1 MKKIL
6 TLLMVFVAVLLKAQS
21 GEISGKLVDENGE
34 GLYPATVIIVDATGK
49 NTSIGTTTDFD
60 GNYSIKPLKPGS
72 YDVKYSYIG
81 YAAQIQKGVSVN
93 ADATRRLDVKL
104 NPAANSMI
112 EVEVVA
118 YKIPLIEKGSTTMS
132 STLDA
137 TAIKNLPTQ
146 SVTDLASQ
154 TAGVYQEDANK
165 GISIRG
171 GREDATVYYVNG
183 RKVIGKPNVP
193 VQGVEQLTVITGG
206 VPARYGDATGGVIN
220 ITTKGP
226 SADFQGG
233 ISFQTSQGL
242 DAFGYNQANA
252 NLMGPIFSKGK
263 GKDKKVILGF
273 STSFE
278 FLGQKDRSPS
288 ALGVWQVK
296 KSVLDDIKANPYFKN
311 PNGTNLIFKS
321 ENLTFKDMYLT
332 ATKPNNAQ
340 QDYKGVLQ
348 FDLSPAKGID
358 FTFGGD
364 MSYTKYHSQVQ
375 EYTLLNA
382 ENNPE
387 IKELNY
393 SVFGRFS
400 HTVDLSGKKGKD
412 GKEKSSAVQNF
423 VYSLQFDYEKFKSVY
438 ADDNHKDKLFNY
450 GYLGHFNSKKAT
462 NYSYTTQSIG
472 GKNYEG
478 WIQSGDPRDTS
489 VVFTPGTENP
499 LGSRFVEQY
508 YELLG
513 AQKNADGSYE
523 VLGSN
528 KYGFTESVDQILS
541 GARLPNQRSE
551 PIYNTWYNI
560 GRQYNGYGIGNP
572 NNSKDGNIDQ
582 YRARIEA
589 SFDVQGKGASNTNKH
604 SIELG
609 VEFDQRIQRTYSIN
623 PLFLWDVAKTNV
635 NKHLQLDTSN
645 PIFRI
650 NGVDYTQNDPAR
662 PQFFNTDTIKFG
674 YTADAKNQGYF
685 DKNLR
690 ARLGLGAT
698 DRIDIY
704 NVDVDKLSIDLFS
717 ANELMS
723 YFSGGSEIVTA
734 RGYDFTGKELKN
746 NPSLK
751 DFFNTKNSDGQY
763 LRQQGAYK
771 PIYASGYI
779 SDKFFFKDLGFLVGL
794 RVDRFDANQY
804 VLRDP
809 YSLYDIKTKS
819 EVATLDGKA
828 VNHPSN
834 IGDDYAVYVSK
845 YGTGS
850 QIIGYRKGDEWY
862 DKYGNVSTGRNIA
875 SQSSEGALPYA
886 NLAGI
891 DTMSTSTVKSY
902 VQTNSDN
909 YDPNSSFVKYTAKYT
924 FMPRLQFSFNI
935 TDKAQFFAHYDILSQ
950 RPQSRNQLN
959 LAEYLY
965 WQENTGVKNNPNLK
979 PETTID
985 YEFGFKQVVTKT
997 SAITIS
1003 AYYKEYRNLIQRRKM
1018 LYAFPATYTTY
1029 DNLDFVS
1036 TKGLNVIYDM
1046 RRTGNFKFN
1055 LNYTLQFAE
1064 GTGSDDGSQRF
1075 LVDADVPN
1083 YRTIFPVSFDARHQ
1097 INATIDFHF
1106 AEGKDYNGPVVGNK
1120 QILANFGINLVLR
1133 ARSGVPYSTS
1143 GVVADEGSIG
1153 GGTRGN
1159 TLSLNGPRLPWT
1171 FRADLRIN
1179 KDFQVSVARKG
1190 EDKDPKK
1197 LYFSVYLW
1205 IQNLLNTKNI
1215 ISVYRYTGN
1224 ANDDGYLDAPN
1235 KQIDI
1240 NSKYNAESYRDL
1252 YRARIND
1259 PNNYTLPRRI
1269 YLGASFTF

>member
-1 MKKIL
+1 
-6 TLLMVFVAVLLKAQS
+6 
-21 GEISGKLVDENGE
+21 
-34 GLYPATVIIVDATGK
+34 
-49 NTSIGTTTDFD
+49 
-60 GNYSIKPLKPGS
+60 
-72 YDVKYSYIG
+72 
-81 YAAQIQKGVSVN
+81 
-93 ADATRRLDVKL
+93 
-104 NPAANSMI
+104 
-112 EVEVVA
+112 
-118 YKIPLIEKGSTTMS
+118 
-132 STLDA
+132 
-137 TAIKNLPTQ
+137 
-146 SVTDLASQ
+146 
-154 TAGVYQEDANK
+154 
-165 GISIRG
+165 
-171 GREDATVYYVNG
+171 
-183 RKVIGKPNVP
+183 
-193 VQGVEQLTVITGG
+193 
-206 VPARYGDATGGVIN
+206 
-220 ITTKGP
+220 
-226 SADFQGG
+226 
-233 ISFQTSQGL
+233 
-242 DAFGYNQANA
+242 
-252 NLMGPIFSKGK
+252 
-263 GKDKKVILGF
+263 
-273 STSFE
+273 
-278 FLGQKDRSPS
+278 
-288 ALGVWQVK
+288 
-296 KSVLDDIKANPYFKN
+296 
-311 PNGTNLIFKS
+311 
-321 ENLTFKDMYLT
+321 
-332 ATKPNNAQ
+332 
-340 QDYKGVLQ
+340 
-348 FDLSPAKGID
+348 
-358 FTFGGD
+358 
-364 MSYTKYHSQVQ
+364 
-375 EYTLLNA
+375 
-382 ENNPE
+382 
-387 IKELNY
+387 
-393 SVFGRFS
+393 
-400 HTVDLSGKKGKD
+400 
-412 GKEKSSAVQNF
+412 
-423 VYSLQFDYEKFKSVY
+423 
-438 ADDNHKDKLFNY
+438 
-450 GYLGHFNSKKAT
+450 
-462 NYSYTTQSIG
+462 
-472 GKNYEG
+472 
-478 WIQSGDPRDTS
+478 
-489 VVFTPGTENP
+489 
-499 LGSRFVEQY
+499 
-508 YELLG
+508 
-513 AQKNADGSYE
+513 
-523 VLGSN
+523 
-528 KYGFTESVDQILS
+528 
-541 GARLPNQRSE
+541 
-551 PIYNTWYNI
+551 
-560 GRQYNGYGIGNP
+560 
-572 NNSKDGNIDQ
+572 
-582 YRARIEA
+582 
-589 SFDVQGKGASNTNKH
+589 
-604 SIELG
+604 
-609 VEFDQRIQRTYSIN
+609 
-623 PLFLWDVAKTNV
+623 VAKTNV

-650 NGVDYTQNDPAR
+650 NGVDYTKNDPTR
-662 PQFFNTDTIKFG
+662 PQFFNTDTVKFG
-674 YTADAKNQGYF
+674 YTADSKSQGYF

-734 RGYDFTGKELKN
+734 RGYDYTGKVLTN
-746 NPSLK
+746 NPTLK

-819 EVATLDGKA
+819 EVTTLDGKA

-850 QIIGYRKGDEWY
+850 QITGYRKGDEWF
-862 DKYGNVSTGRNIA
+862 DKYGNASTGRNIA
-875 SQSSEGALPYA
+875 NQSSEGALPYA
-886 NLAGI
+886 NINGI

-902 VQTNSDN
+902 VQTHSDE
-909 YDPNSSFVKYTAKYT
+909 YDPNSSFVKYSAKYT

-1003 AYYKEYRNLIQRRKM
+1003 AYYKEYRNLIQRRKL

-1064 GTGSDDGSQRF
+1064 GTGSDDGSQRY

-1097 INATIDFHF
+1097 INATVDFHF

-1143 GVVADEGSIG
+1143 GVVSDEGSIG
-1153 GGTRGN
+1153 GGTRQN

-1259 PNNYTLPRRI
+1259 PNNYSLPRRI